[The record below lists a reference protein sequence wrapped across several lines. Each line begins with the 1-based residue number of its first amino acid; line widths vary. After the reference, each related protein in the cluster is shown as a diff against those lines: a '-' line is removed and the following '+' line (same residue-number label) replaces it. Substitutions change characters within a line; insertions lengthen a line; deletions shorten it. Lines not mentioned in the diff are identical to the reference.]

1 MGSPPEP
8 SFELLLEQLAALS
21 SPHRLGIIRALAA
34 GRVHVSG
41 LAREIGVSRP
51 LVHMHLQKL
60 EAAGLVR
67 GSLELSEDGKAMKF
81 FEPTPFRIELTPET
95 IAALAPPP
103 EETT

>member
-1 MGSPPEP
+1 MGSSQDITLEQ
-8 SFELLLEQLAALS
+8 LLDQLAALS

-41 LAREIGVSRP
+41 LAREIGLSRP

-67 GSLELSEDGKAMKF
+67 GSLELSEDGKAMKY

-95 IAALAPPP
+95 IAALTPP
-103 EETT
+103 EEPS